1 MLPDHDFNLDS
12 RNLDWLESSSLELLD
27 QVLNRQ
33 IAGRTA
39 IVSSFGAESA
49 ILLHLAARI
58 RRDAPVLFV
67 DTQMMF
73 QETLDYQKALAEH
86 LGLTNVV
93 SVSADYEAIR
103 REDVFGRLH
112 LKDGDRCCEIRK
124 VIPLQRA
131 LEGYDS
137 WITGR
142 KRQQS
147 TTRAALAPFEAD
159 DDGRIKIN
167 PLLHWTREDIEAA
180 FERHARPRHPLVKD
194 GFTSIGCAPC
204 TRRVAPGADPRSGR
218 WAGQDKTECGI
229 HVIGGRIVRQAG

>member
-1 MLPDHDFNLDS
+1 MQPDIGADLAG
-12 RNLDWLESSSLELLD
+12 RNLDWLEASSLELLD
-27 QVLNRQ
+27 QALNRQ
-33 IAGRTA
+33 VAGRTA
-39 IVSSFGAESA
+39 IVSSFGTESA
-49 ILLHLAARI
+49 VLLNLVAQV
-58 RRDAPVLFV
+58 RRDMPVLFV

-73 QETLDYQKALAEH
+73 QETLDYQLSLARH
-86 LGLTNVV
+86 LGLANVIRI
-93 SVSADYEAIR
+93 SADYNAIR

-112 LKDGDRCCEIRK
+112 LKDTDRCCDLRK
-124 VIPLQRA
+124 VVPLREA
-131 LEGYDS
+131 LAGYDS

-147 TTRAALAPFEAD
+147 ATRTALSPFEAD

-180 FERHARPRHPLVKD
+180 FERHALPRHPLVKD
-194 GFTSIGCAPC
+194 GFASIGCAPC

-229 HVIGGRIVRQAG
+229 HVVGGEIVRQAG